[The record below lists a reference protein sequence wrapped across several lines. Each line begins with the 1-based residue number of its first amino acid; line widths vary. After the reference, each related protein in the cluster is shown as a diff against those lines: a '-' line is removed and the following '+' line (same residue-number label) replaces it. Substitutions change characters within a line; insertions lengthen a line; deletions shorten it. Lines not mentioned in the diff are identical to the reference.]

1 MASNLVSYLMQFLT
15 PDTVARLAAALGL
28 DTEKVQRG
36 VAAAVPALLAG
47 LAGVAAQPGGAQKVA
62 DATRQQSG
70 VLDNLGGLL
79 SGGSPGSLAQ
89 SGTQLL
95 SSLFGGSTSGTLAN
109 AVGNYSGL
117 GPNAGGSLLGVLAPL
132 VMGGIAKKIGGDV
145 TGSGIAGLLAG
156 EKDNIAAALPSGL
169 KDMLGGTGLLDSL
182 GGSVRSASAAAGDA
196 AARSTAAAST
206 AARQTSAAAATA
218 TRGGSN
224 WLYWL
229 IAALA
234 LLAILYYLF
243 GRPTARVAETAP
255 EPPPPAQTETTEP
268 AAPAQTPAAETPA
281 AETPAETPAP
291 APAQTTTEAPAAT
304 PAPAG
309 GLVVGGVD
317 IGSQVTDTLASLQ
330 TTLNG
335 VTDAASAQAAA
346 PQLQT
351 ASDTFDRVNG
361 MLGQLSAEQKA
372 ALSGIVKPALGSLNG
387 LFDKVLA
394 IPGVSDILKPAID
407 ALRPKLAALAP

>member
-15 PDTVARLAAALGL
+15 PDTIARIAAALGL
-28 DTEKVQRG
+28 DTDKVQRG
-36 VAAAVPALLAG
+36 VAAAVPAVLAG
-47 LAGVAAQPGGAQKVA
+47 LAGVAGQPGGAQKLA
-62 DATRQQSG
+62 DAARQQSG

-79 SGGSPGSLAQ
+79 SSGGNPGSLTQ
-89 SGTQLL
+89 SGVQLL

-117 GPNAGGSLLGVLAPL
+117 GPNAGSSLLGMVAPL
-132 VMGGIAKKIGGDV
+132 VMSGIAKKVGGDL
-145 TGSGIAGLLAG
+145 SANGIAGLLAG
-156 EKDNIAAALPSGL
+156 EKDNIAAAMPSGL
-169 KDMLGGTGLLDSL
+169 KDMLGGTGVLDSL
-182 GGSVRSASAAAGDA
+182 GGSARAAAAATGDA
-196 AARSTAAAST
+196 AARSAAAASA

-234 LLAILYYLF
+234 LRAILYYLF
-243 GRPTARVAETAP
+243 GRPTERVAETAP
-255 EPPPPAQTETTEP
+255 EPTPPAQTETQPAPAEPAP
-268 AAPAQTPAAETPA
+268 AAPTQ
-281 AETPAETPAP
+281 
-291 APAQTTTEAPAAT
+291 TEAPAT

-309 GLVVGGVD
+309 GLMIGGVD
-317 IGSQVTDTLASLQ
+317 VGKEVTDTLSGLQ

-335 VTDAASAQAAA
+335 VTDAATAQAAA
-346 PQLQT
+346 TELQT
-351 ASDTFDRVNG
+351 ASSTFDRITG
-361 MLGQLSAEQKA
+361 MMGQMTPEQKA
-372 ALSGIVKPALGSLNG
+372 TLSGIVKPVMTQLDT
-387 LFDKVLA
+387 LFEKVLA

>member
-1 MASNLVSYLMQFLT
+1 MATNLVSYLMQFLT
-15 PDTVARLAAALGL
+15 PDTIARIAAALGL
-28 DTEKVQRG
+28 DTDKVQRG
-36 VAAAVPALLAG
+36 VAAAVPAVLAG

-62 DATRQQSG
+62 DAARQQSG

-79 SGGSPGSLAQ
+79 SGGGSPGTLTQ
-89 SGTQLL
+89 SGMQLL

-117 GPNAGGSLLGVLAPL
+117 GPNAGSSLLGMLAPL
-132 VMGGIAKKIGGDV
+132 VMSGIAKKVGGDLNAN
-145 TGSGIAGLLAG
+145 GIAGLLAG

-169 KDMLGGTGLLDSL
+169 RDMLGGTGMLDSL
-182 GGSVRSASAAAGDA
+182 GGSARAAAAATGDA
-196 AARSTAAAST
+196 AARSAAAASA

-218 TRGGSN
+218 TRSGSN

-243 GRPTARVAETAP
+243 GRPTERVAETAP
-255 EPPPPAQTETTEP
+255 EPTPPAQTETQPVPEPSAPPAPAEPAP
-268 AAPAQTPAAETPA
+268 AAPAQT
-281 AETPAETPAP
+281 
-291 APAQTTTEAPAAT
+291 EAPAT

-309 GLVVGGVD
+309 GVMIGGVD
-317 IGSQVTDTLASLQ
+317 VGKEVTDALSGLQ

-335 VTDAASAQAAA
+335 VTDAATAQAAA

-351 ASDTFDRVNG
+351 ASSTFDRIGG
-361 MLGQLSAEQKA
+361 MLGQMTPEQKT
-372 ALSGIVKPALGSLNG
+372 ALSGIVKPALTQLDA
-387 LFDKVLA
+387 LFEKVLA
-394 IPGVSDILKPAID
+394 IPGVSDVLKPAID
-407 ALRPKLAALAP
+407 ALRPKIAALAP